1 MVVDVVQNPQKS
13 NVYEYE
19 KKHVRC
25 VGVYSGIIYGCVRY
39 VLRVARV
46 HSGCTVFSFSKIKPK
61 IRVLLYTYMFD
72 RAFGIFSSF
81 CFSTA
86 AAAAAVGG
94 AASFCTYTKFSFS
107 FSV

>member
-1 MVVDVVQNPQKS
+1 MR
-13 NVYEYE
+13 

-25 VGVYSGIIYGCVRY
+25 VGVYSGIMYGYVRY

-46 HSGCTVFSFSKIKPK
+46 DSGCTSFSFSKIKPK

-81 CFSTA
+81 CSSTA
-86 AAAAAVGG
+86 AAAATAAAAVGG
-94 AASFCTYTKFSFS
+94 AASFCTYT
-107 FSV
+107 

>member
-1 MVVDVVQNPQKS
+1 M
-13 NVYEYE
+13 
-19 KKHVRC
+19 
-25 VGVYSGIIYGCVRY
+25 GVYCCSWRNDEKVVFGCSSSRSAWKFGIMYGCVRY

-46 HSGCTVFSFSKIKPK
+46 DSGCTVFSFSKIKPQ

-72 RAFGIFSSF
+72 RAFVIFSF
-81 CFSTA
+81 CFST

-94 AASFCTYTKFSFS
+94 AASFRTYTKFYFS